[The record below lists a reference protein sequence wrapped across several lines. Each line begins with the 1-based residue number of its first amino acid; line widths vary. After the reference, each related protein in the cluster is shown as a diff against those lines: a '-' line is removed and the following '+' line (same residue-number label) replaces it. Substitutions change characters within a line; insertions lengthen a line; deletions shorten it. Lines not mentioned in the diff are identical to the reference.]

1 MENASKALIIAGAI
15 LIAILLIS
23 SGVLIINSTGGV
35 REEIQ
40 SSSDNLEVQSFNEQ
54 FTAYEGGLVSASQV
68 KSLLLLVNANNSY
81 YEFDNNTAVGTDKF
95 IKVSGVVSSG
105 LLYANKTYTVKVT
118 SYSPNGYVSI
128 ITISQNM

>member
-40 SSSDNLEVQSFNEQ
+40 SSSDTLEIQTFNEQ

-118 SYSPNGYVSI
+118 SYSTNGYVSI